1 MSTFSGKRYAT
12 RSIDSKIPLILQLLL
27 WKLID
32 EKQATAE
39 PLDYLQVF
47 KLSPQNKNGKTVQQ
61 IIHQQEI
68 PPRSETHLFPV
79 IEKPFRTTIWVIDDG
94 DYATMLFP
102 SEY

>member
-12 RSIDSKIPLILQLLL
+12 RNIDSAIPLAMQLLL

-47 KLSPQNKNGKTVQQ
+47 ELYPKSENGKAVQQ
-61 IIHQQEI
+61 IIHRQEI
-68 PPRSETHLFPV
+68 PPRSEIHLFPV
-79 IEKPFRTTIWVIDDG
+79 IEKSLRTTIWIMDNG
-94 DYATMLFP
+94 DYSSMLFS